1 MQTECSVPEGWN
13 WDSTLFKGSAAYYSR
28 GRMPYAPGFAEVLAE
43 ALALDGRGVLLDV
56 GCGPGTVILQLASYF
71 EEAVGMDP
79 DEDMLA
85 EARRRAGELGVG
97 NVRWIQAMA
106 EDLPL
111 GLGPIRVAMF
121 AQSFHW
127 TDRDKVASAVFDM
140 LIPGGK
146 FVHMSDRKGPLVN
159 PLQLPHPAPP
169 VADIEELA
177 AQYLGNERRAGQ
189 GVLRKGTPNQEDV
202 VLARA
207 GFTNKERLIV
217 PGNVVIDRSPDDIVA
232 WTFSVSKT
240 APHLFGSRVE
250 DFERDLRTLLHR
262 TSPEDVF
269 SEQVRDTEIWIWT
282 KPAES

>member
-146 FVHMSDRKGPLVN
+146 FAHMSDRKGPLVN

>member
-1 MQTECSVPEGWN
+1 VPEGWN